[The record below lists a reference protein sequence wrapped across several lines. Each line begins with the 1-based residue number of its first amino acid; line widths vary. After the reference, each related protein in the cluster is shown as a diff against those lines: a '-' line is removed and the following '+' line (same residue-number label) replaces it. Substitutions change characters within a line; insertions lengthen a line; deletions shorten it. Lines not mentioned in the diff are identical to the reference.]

1 MDTICDVF
9 ILEGHVLLQSH
20 YCLTLLGLWQ
30 SYDFTLHK
38 QILTHLFDIHAG
50 RQEHVALSPLI
61 ENRTEMEEGNG
72 TAQIPPSTDLYVLTD
87 LAAGE
92 KLKSDVLVATR
103 KPLKE

>member
-1 MDTICDVF
+1 M
-9 ILEGHVLLQSH
+9 LQSH

-38 QILTHLFDIHAG
+38 QILTHVFDIHAG

-92 KLKSDVLVATR
+92 KLKSDVLVAT
-103 KPLKE
+103 